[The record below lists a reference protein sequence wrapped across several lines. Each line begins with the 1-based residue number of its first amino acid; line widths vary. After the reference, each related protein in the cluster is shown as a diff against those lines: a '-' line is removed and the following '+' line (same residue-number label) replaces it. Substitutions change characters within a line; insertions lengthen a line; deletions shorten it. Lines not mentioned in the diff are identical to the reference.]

1 CWTACG
7 DDTATAALAAAA
19 DPKAILHCAL
29 TSAQR
34 LSKLASSSATTVDDR
49 RPMDLK
55 KSCRFGRTL
64 TKSSL
69 FTACEPCGPAKT
81 NDSAYCAAMVAG
93 SEPRMFDSY
102 VSKNALT
109 RSLACGTAASLSH
122 CGVPRHECIMP
133 AAVDAIRAGVI

>member
-1 CWTACG
+1 T
-7 DDTATAALAAAA
+7 
-19 DPKAILHCAL
+19 I
-29 TSAQR
+29 
-34 LSKLASSSATTVDDR
+34 DDR

-55 KSCRFGRTL
+55 KPCRFGRTL

-93 SEPRMFDSY
+93 SEPRMFASY

-109 RSLACGTAASLSH
+109 RSLACGTAAFLLH
-122 CGVPRHECIMP
+122 CCVPRPRVHHARRRGRNPRRCDIERF
-133 AAVDAIRAGVI
+133 AS